1 MEIGKINKKVE
12 KLGYHLDQ
20 DILKTKM
27 VDNIYENIITKK
39 EFGAR
44 PIVNEVQRKIED
56 SIVDYLIENEVE
68 EGHTFTY
75 NELISL

>member
-1 MEIGKINKKVE
+1 
-12 KLGYHLDQ
+12 
-20 DILKTKM
+20 M